1 MEARLRMKEIVA
13 RTGES
18 KSTVLHY
25 IHLGLLPE
33 PLRTSKNMA
42 YYPESYIELL
52 NIIRTLQSR
61 FFLPLNAIK
70 RILDLVG
77 PSPTIDRAVQIYEF
91 FYKKEY
97 AASGDPDRIYNRRGF
112 LQEAGLTGREL
123 ACLEKLQLLVPF
135 EKDAYNSDDLAVVK
149 SLMTIKQHQI
159 SLQDIEF
166 LPELVG
172 QLAKRSINF
181 RDHVVKGLSEEEE
194 WEITRFLSSNLLWFL
209 NYLIRRFINMELK
222 EKPKAETI

>member
-1 MEARLRMKEIVA
+1 MDGHLRMKEIVE
-13 RTGES
+13 RTGEN
-18 KSTVLHY
+18 KSTILHY
-25 IHLGLLPE
+25 IHMGLLPE

-42 YYPESYIELL
+42 YYPESYVKLI
-52 NIIRTLQSR
+52 NIIRTLQSKY
-61 FFLPLNAIK
+61 FLPLHAIK

-77 PSPTIDRAVQIYEF
+77 PNPSIDRAVQIYEF

-97 AASGDPDRIYNRRGF
+97 AASEDPDCIYNRKGF
-112 LQEAGLTGREL
+112 LREVGLTEREL
-123 ACLEKLQLLVPF
+123 AQLEKLQLLIPF
-135 EKDAYNSDDLAVVK
+135 EKDVYNADDLAIAR
-149 SLMTIKQHQI
+149 SLMEIKRRQI

-172 QLAKRSINF
+172 QMAKSSIIF
-181 RDHVVKGLSEEEE
+181 RDRVVKGLSEEEE

-222 EKPKAETI
+222 EKPEVKT